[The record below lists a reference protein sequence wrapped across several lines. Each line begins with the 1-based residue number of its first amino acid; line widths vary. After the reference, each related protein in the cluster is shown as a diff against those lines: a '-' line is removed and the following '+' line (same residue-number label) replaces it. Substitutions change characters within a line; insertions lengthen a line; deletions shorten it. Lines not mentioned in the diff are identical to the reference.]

1 MFKNLQKPAFEFA
14 SGVAIIWSLLWVGSF
29 LSRMTGQFLP
39 GSIIGMLLLTLGLE
53 FGWIQL
59 NWVQRISNLF
69 LRWMSLL
76 FVPIGVGL
84 IDKLDVLQSSL
95 GAILVTCIVV
105 TLVLLALIGWG
116 VQWFHLRAL
125 QRIESEDQL

>member
-1 MFKNLQKPAFEFA
+1 
-14 SGVAIIWSLLWVGSF
+14 
-29 LSRMTGQFLP
+29 MTGQFLP